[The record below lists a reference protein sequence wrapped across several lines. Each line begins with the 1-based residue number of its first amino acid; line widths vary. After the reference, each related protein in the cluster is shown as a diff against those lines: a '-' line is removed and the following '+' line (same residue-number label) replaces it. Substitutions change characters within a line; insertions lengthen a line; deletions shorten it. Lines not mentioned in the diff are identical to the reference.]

1 MSSAE
6 IYAALPAMPISDPVA
21 WESIEILGLVDT
33 PLTLDLEDIARLP
46 KSKAVRDFRCHDGWV
61 APAQRWEGAPVS
73 TVLDLAHASA
83 DAKYV
88 TFTSGDF
95 SRSLTMEEA
104 RASDTLLAL
113 RLNDRPLPK
122 ENGGPCRLLAGN
134 SMGPAHVKWVQR
146 IEVTNE
152 GPDH

>member
-6 IYAALPAMPISDPVA
+6 IYAELPAMPISDPVA
-21 WESIEILGLVDT
+21 WEGVEILGLVDT
-33 PLTLDLEDIARLP
+33 PLSLNLEDFARLP
-46 KSKAVRDFRCHDGWV
+46 KSSAVLDFRCHDGWV

-73 TVLDLAHASA
+73 TVLDLANASA

-88 TFTSGDF
+88 TFISGDF

-104 RASDTLLAL
+104 RAPDTLLAL
-113 RLNDRPLPK
+113 TLNDRPLPH

>member
-6 IYAALPAMPISDPVA
+6 VYSELPAMPISEPVA
-21 WESIEILGLVDT
+21 WEGVYVLGLVDT
-33 PLTLDLEDIARLP
+33 PLSLSLEDFARLP
-46 KSKAVRDFRCHDGWV
+46 MSNAVLDFRCHDGWV
-61 APAQRWEGAPVS
+61 ALGQRWEGAPVS

-88 TFTSGDF
+88 TFSSGDF

-104 RASDTLLAL
+104 RAPDTLLAL
-113 RLNDRPLPK
+113 TLNDRPLPHD
-122 ENGGPCRLLAGN
+122 NGGPCRLVAGN

-152 GPDH
+152 GPNQ